1 MRTTSTI
8 LILAVGAGVLLTAM
22 ITTNSYLSTW
32 NSPLIASWFAHGS
45 GAVVAWA
52 LLSLRF
58 RTFHPLRAGPVA
70 EKPPKWSYLG
80 GVPGALT
87 VLLAAIAVN
96 SPLELAGTLGLMLTG
111 QIVFGLIADL
121 RGWFGVIKCRFSML
135 DFCSLALILCGSAL
149 LINYR

>member
-8 LILAVGAGVLLTAM
+8 LILAVGAGALLTAM

-45 GAVVAWA
+45 GAVIAWA
-52 LLSLRF
+52 LLMLRF
-58 RTFHPLRAGPVA
+58 RTLHPLKAGA
-70 EKPPKWSYLG
+70 MSGKPPKWSYLG

-135 DFCSLALILCGSAL
+135 DLFSVALILCGSAL
-149 LINYR
+149 LIKYR